1 MAIAKQWLQ
10 VTVLANPTTGL
21 SEDAKKE
28 IAEVIKRHG
37 GDVKSIDNPTA
48 TMEDLFLNIV
58 RESEARPGARRVS
71 SGGASSSDSG
81 GADQASSDDG
91 EAGQ

>member
-1 MAIAKQWLQ
+1 MTEVHAE
-10 VTVLANPTTGL
+10 GL
-21 SEDAKKE
+21 SEEAKSE

-37 GDVKSIDNPTA
+37 GNVKSIDNPTA

-71 SGGASSSDSG
+71 SGSSESNSD
-81 GADQASSDDG
+81 DQASG
-91 EAGQ
+91 EGDAGQ